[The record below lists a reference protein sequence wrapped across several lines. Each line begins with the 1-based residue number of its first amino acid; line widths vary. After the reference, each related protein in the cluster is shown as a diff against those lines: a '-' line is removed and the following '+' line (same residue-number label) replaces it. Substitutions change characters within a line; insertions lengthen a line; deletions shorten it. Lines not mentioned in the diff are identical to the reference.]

1 MIENTVMKTLEGVWP
16 MLIIFL
22 VIIVSV
28 RIASI
33 LINHQKF
40 VFYKEFLN
48 LVFIVYILMLFGLVT
63 NRDLGGSGVN
73 LIPFKEILRY
83 DFKSELFKYNVIG
96 NLVMFIPFGYFVSNY
111 INGKKIYQIFIL
123 AALASITIEFVQ
135 LQIGRAFD
143 IDDVILNIAGGICGF
158 LIYIC
163 LKSIAKHLPSMFQKD
178 TFYNVLCIVIVAA
191 LVYLLITTKWFTLLM
206 V

>member
-1 MIENTVMKTLEGVWP
+1 MIESTVMKTLEGVWP
-16 MLIIFL
+16 MLTIFL

-28 RIASI
+28 RMANI

-83 DFKSELFKYNVIG
+83 NFKSELFKYNVIG

-111 INGKKIYQIFIL
+111 INVKKIYQIFFL
-123 AALASITIEFVQ
+123 TALASITIEFVQ

-143 IDDVILNIAGGICGF
+143 IDDVILNIVGGIGGF
-158 LIYIC
+158 LVYIC
-163 LKSIAKHLPSMFQKD
+163 LNTIQKHLPDMFRKD
-178 TFYNVLCIVIVAA
+178 MFYNIVCIVIVTA
-191 LVYLLITTKWFTLLM
+191 LIYLLITTKWFTFFSI
-206 V
+206 